1 MLILSIIAL
10 LILLLLFVG
19 NYFYNL
25 ALNRNYNKDFLF
37 NNAEQNDDSTNNLNS
52 KYSNEKELLKKW
64 DLDNVF
70 NFTFKT
76 FDDLKLSAYY
86 YDNNNNSDKYVI
98 IVHGYL
104 GKAEDMLYASKIFFD
119 SGYSVLSFDLRG
131 HANSEGDYIG
141 MGWHDRLDL
150 IQLIDLITSKNPD
163 AEIVLYGVSMGA
175 ATVMM
180 ASGEDLPK
188 NVKVIIE
195 DCGYTSIKDIF
206 SYQLK
211 LIFKLPSFPIINFA
225 DIITRIRAKF
235 SFFQGN
241 CLKQVGKSTTPIL
254 FIHGD
259 KDLFVPFNMLE
270 PLYNSCNC
278 KKDILIVENAEHG
291 MAAFVYKERYWEK
304 VFNFINSCL

>member
-52 KYSNEKELLKKW
+52 KYSNEKELLQEW
-64 DLDNVF
+64 NLDNVF

-119 SGYSVLSFDLRG
+119 TGYNVLSFDLRG

-150 IQLIDLITSKNPD
+150 IQLIDLIISKNPD
-163 AEIVLYGVSMGA
+163 AKIVLYGVSMGA